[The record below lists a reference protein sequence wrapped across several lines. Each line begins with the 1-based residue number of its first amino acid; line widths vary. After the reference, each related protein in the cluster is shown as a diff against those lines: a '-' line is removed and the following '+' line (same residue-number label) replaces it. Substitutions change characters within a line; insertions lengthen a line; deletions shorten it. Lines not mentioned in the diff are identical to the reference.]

1 MCLNQFLNVL
11 GEKVLTK
18 EGKKYGFGYFEKHN
32 VPCKKLQLIL
42 SGHFLNC
49 YFSFQHLVTLPI
61 AYFSWVVTTSLVN
74 PIKHF
79 MLIYYAS
86 RVVKSAIFWTV
97 RL

>member
-42 SGHFLNC
+42 SGHF
-49 YFSFQHLVTLPI
+49 FKI
-61 AYFSWVVTTSLVN
+61 
-74 PIKHF
+74 
-79 MLIYYAS
+79 
-86 RVVKSAIFWTV
+86 AIFQSSIGSHC
-97 RL
+97 RLLSSVGW